1 MVSDLGEILKSRYI
15 TWWNAEIRL
24 HPQSGFALREFIWTL
39 EKFQYNI
46 LEMTFPWSTGGMNNC
61 TTLIYKTLRDWPCV
75 GWI

>member
-1 MVSDLGEILKSRYI
+1 MLMVSDLGEILKSRYM

-46 LEMTFPWSTGGMNNC
+46 LEMTFP
-61 TTLIYKTLRDWPCV
+61 
-75 GWI
+75 